1 MSHSSISAET
11 QVVSRVEAD
20 KSRASFKAIA
30 LSAACVVG
38 LISGPGLAAD
48 NVKHIVKKTMDGRC
62 LSSDHPSYWDTKIYI
77 KKASMQ
83 ACVASGG
90 KQDRA

>member
-1 MSHSSISAET
+1 MSQSRKPAISNVET
-11 QVVSRVEAD
+11 QSSERRGVP
-20 KSRASFKAIA
+20 FKTIL

-38 LISGPGLAAD
+38 LASAPGIAAD
-48 NVKHIVKKTMDGRC
+48 SVKHIVKKTMDGRC
-62 LSSDHPSYWDTKIYI
+62 LAPGHPSYWDTKIYI

-90 KQDRA
+90 KQDQA

>member
-1 MSHSSISAET
+1 MS
-11 QVVSRVEAD
+11 QSRKPA
-20 KSRASFKAIA
+20 RFKTIL

-38 LISGPGLAAD
+38 LVSAPGIAAD

-62 LSSDHPSYWDTKIYI
+62 LAPGHPSYWDTKIYI